1 MLPKDLEQYI
11 EQKTSAET
19 DNLRQ
24 INRATHLQELQPHM
38 LSGHYQGVLLQQF
51 SQIQKPKYILEIGTF
66 TGYSALCLATGLQ
79 VDGELHTI
87 DVSEEVMETAKAN
100 FSQSPYA
107 NEIITHVGD
116 AKQIIPELD
125 KAFDLVFIDAD
136 KAAYSTY
143 FDLLIDKM
151 PSGGLI
157 LADNV
162 LWKGRVFSAEQDKKA
177 KVLDEFNSKVQA
189 DERVLNSILPIRDG
203 LMVIVKQ

>member
-79 VDGELHTI
+79 ADGELHTI